1 MWQRAGTLTSQCSM
15 FGCHRTVTT
24 MRFQCWHQCWQEG
37 GGSLLTSIFGYYS
50 SVDYLL
56 LGHYSA
62 SPSTMIVV
70 RSQPWWRWPPY
81 PWFWWVTRLLHLSIC
96 LDMVWPSRCGR
107 LFCRSPNQWFLVRQV
122 VRLSV
127 VVIFQHHD
135 LVFDMILPLSVVH
148 VLFVGV
154 WFLFRILAC
163 YSLGCIAWYERNTS
177 LPHLIFCMD
186 LYACFITSAWLC
198 SSVKLI

>member
-15 FGCHRTVTT
+15 LGCHRTVTT
-24 MRFQCWHQCWQEG
+24 MRFQCWRQCWQEG

-56 LGHYSA
+56 LGHYLSFPQHDDSGLVTTMAVVASLSLVIVSSSSLPSLHVPWYGLATELWPIVLSA
-62 SPSTMIVV
+62 TEPMIFSSACGNVVSGGGGLSATMILTL
-70 RSQPWWRWPPY
+70 S
-81 PWFWWVTRLLHLSIC
+81 LLP
-96 LDMVWPSRCGR
+96 M
-107 LFCRSPNQWFLVRQV
+107 LFF
-122 VRLSV
+122 
-127 VVIFQHHD
+127 
-135 LVFDMILPLSVVH
+135 
-148 VLFVGV
+148 GV

-177 LPHLIFCMD
+177 LLHLIFCVD

-198 SSVKLI
+198 SSAKLI